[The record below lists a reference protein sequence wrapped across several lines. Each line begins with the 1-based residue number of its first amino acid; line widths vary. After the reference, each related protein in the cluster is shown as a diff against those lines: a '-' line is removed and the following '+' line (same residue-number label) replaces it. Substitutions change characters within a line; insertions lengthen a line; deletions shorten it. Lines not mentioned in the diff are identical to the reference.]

1 MKANELH
8 MLGSYQIESFSF
20 FSQQPGLPSTDSPHE
35 KTDLVLENLSSM
47 DLREG
52 NEDQNVSQG
61 HNNDLTEQPT
71 ESVMKQTT
79 VGFKHGS
86 ARLSIDDK
94 QAFSNSV
101 TINEPELSI
110 KQNEVI
116 HMRPCAAYS
125 RHFVDEYRQNEFTS
139 GKQGRRPV
147 FDTEWPAHPINIRSG
162 RNNSLLL
169 ASGTEDLWQS
179 SRRISSPGVGDDSAS
194 EFSSGHSTPVAGHS
208 GTR

>member
-1 MKANELH
+1 MNDVSD
-8 MLGSYQIESFSF
+8 GNDDQQI
-20 FSQQPGLPSTDSPHE
+20 SQEQD
-35 KTDLVLENLSSM
+35 
-47 DLREG
+47 
-52 NEDQNVSQG
+52 
-61 HNNDLTEQPT
+61 NDLTAQPP
-71 ESVMKQTT
+71 EPIMKQTT
-79 VGFKHGS
+79 AGVKHGS

-94 QAFSNSV
+94 QAFSYSV

-125 RHFVDEYRQNEFTS
+125 RHFVDEYRQNESTS

-147 FDTEWPAHPINIRSG
+147 FDTEWPAHPINIRSC